1 MRSREIAKIRWKG
14 AAGTQRSDVEAC
26 SPSAAW
32 AAAAEGKCSRK
43 EMDIALLTPAAAFP
57 PRANTMTQSPQQQLD
72 GLTTEI
78 KPQFLQVP
86 KVILGH
92 FALTMQHLE
101 SVNSIQSSQRPQW
114 HKGHFVDCQR
124 YLGTVSRFGNKEKN
138 KTIASLGTLTH
149 NSNSSSHSN
158 IKEKWPSL
166 SR

>member
-1 MRSREIAKIRWKG
+1 MRRLGEKELLGLRGQTWSH
-14 AAGTQRSDVEAC
+14 AAPQ
-26 SPSAAW
+26 PW

-57 PRANTMTQSPQQQLD
+57 PRANTMTQLPQQQLD

-101 SVNSIQSSQRPQW
+101 SVNSIQSSQRPQ
-114 HKGHFVDCQR
+114 
-124 YLGTVSRFGNKEKN
+124 
-138 KTIASLGTLTH
+138 
-149 NSNSSSHSN
+149 
-158 IKEKWPSL
+158 
-166 SR
+166 